1 MRETTQDDLILPFQ
15 IEGMDVRGRVAR
27 LGPVVDTV
35 LKQHDYP
42 GPVSQLL
49 GEALVLAAML
59 GSALKFEG
67 TFTLQTKGDGPVRLL
82 VADYVSPGEV
92 RGYASFDRDA
102 VAAADEAQR
111 YSVSSMLGEGYLAM
125 TIDQGPDTER
135 YQGIVALTGD
145 TLVDCAEAYFRQ
157 SEQIATTI
165 RLAVG
170 RIVLRE
176 PGGDRQESWR
186 AGGIMVQHLPD
197 AGAAMRTERRW
208 DDDAWGDSGSDSRS
222 GQGGDSW
229 NRARLLLE
237 TVEADE
243 LTDPTIS
250 PERLLYRLYHE
261 DGVRAFSPRDIAF
274 GCRCSRERV
283 EAVLL
288 QYPRE
293 TLEEMIEEDSGRI
306 VARCQFCDSEYAFE
320 VDVLAPP
327 GGAVRQ

>member
-27 LGPVVDTV
+27 LGPAVDTV
-35 LKQHDYP
+35 LRQHDYP

-59 GSALKFEG
+59 GSALKFDG

-102 VAAADEAQR
+102 IVENNRSER
-111 YSVSSMLGEGYLAM
+111 YSVPRLLGEGYLAM

-176 PGGDRQESWR
+176 PGGERQESWR

-197 AGAAMRTERRW
+197 AGAAMRAEQRMN
-208 DDDAWGDSGSDSRS
+208 DDAWSDSDGEQDS
-222 GQGGDSW
+222 DSW
-229 NRARLLLE
+229 NRARMLLE

-261 DGVRAFSPRDIAF
+261 DGVRAFSQRDIAF

-293 TLEEMIEEDSGRI
+293 TLEEMVEEDSGRI

-320 VDVLAPP
+320 VDALAPP
-327 GGAVRQ
+327 DDAVRQ

>member
-1 MRETTQDDLILPFQ
+1 MRETSRDDLILPFQ
-15 IEGMDVRGRVAR
+15 IEGMDVRGRVVR
-27 LGPVVDTV
+27 LGPAVDTV

-102 VAAADEAQR
+102 VAAGESAQ
-111 YSVSSMLGEGYLAM
+111 YSIPHLLGEGYLAM

-176 PGGDRQESWR
+176 PGGESQERWR

-197 AGAAMRTERRW
+197 AGVAMRAERRW
-208 DDDAWGDSGSDSRS
+208 DDAAWDESGDDSGG
-222 GQGGDSW
+222 GQERDSW

-293 TLEEMIEEDSGRI
+293 TLEEMVEEDSDRI

-320 VDVLAPP
+320 VDALAPP
-327 GGAVRQ
+327 GGAARQ